1 MRGTNPRW
9 VIVWFFNRLLF
20 IARHISPF
28 KAVIPIIVLIVVI
41 FVVFFIAIVI
51 DGAATLV
58 VGEVG
63 TAVGVDRFCASSVRT
78 GTTIDTIIA

>member
-9 VIVWFFNRLLF
+9 VIVCFFNRLLF

-28 KAVIPIIVLIVVI
+28 RAVILIIVFIVVI
-41 FVVFFIAIVI
+41 SVVIFIAIVVG
-51 DGAATLV
+51 GAATLV

-63 TAVGVDRFCASSVRT
+63 TAAGVDRFCASSVRT
-78 GTTIDTIIA
+78 CRTLVIRIA